1 MRHRAPRVAAVAVLA
16 LLAAGCGGDDEPA
29 AEAGTPSPSASA
41 TTSAARVEQPD
52 TLGVDVRVTNL
63 DAHAGDPAVARW
75 RLLNAAIVR
84 TTNDRTVAPAL
95 RQVANDAVVRDFAQR
110 LAPGWKDGWTVPNSV
125 VLRIEDSQPGRV
137 IGCLWSPSQAYRGK
151 DGKSVGTADQSWLRI
166 VSTYSGTGDALRFGS
181 FEVDGTCAGE
191 AP

>member
-1 MRHRAPRVAAVAVLA
+1 MRHRAVRLVAVAALAV
-16 LLAAGCGGDDEPA
+16 LAAGCGGGDDEPS
-29 AEAGTPSPSASA
+29 AEAASPRASA
-41 TTSAARVEQPD
+41 ATTPAAVAQPD

-63 DAHAGDPAVARW
+63 DEHAADPAVARW

-95 RQVANDAVVRDFAQR
+95 RQVATDAVVRDFAKR

-125 VLRIEDSQPGRV
+125 VLRIEDSQPDRV
-137 IGCLWSPSQAYRGK
+137 VGCLWSPSQAYRGK
-151 DGKSVGTADQSWLRI
+151 DGKPVGTAEKSWLRI
-166 VSTYSGTGDALRFGS
+166 VSTYAGTGDALRFGS

>member
-1 MRHRAPRVAAVAVLA
+1 MRHRAPRIAAVAALA
-16 LLAAGCGGDDEPA
+16 VLAAGCGGDDEPSADA
-29 AEAGTPSPSASA
+29 ATPSPSA
-41 TTSAARVEQPD
+41 TTTTPAPVAQPD

-63 DAHAGDPAVARW
+63 DEHVADPAVARW

-95 RQVANDAVVRDFAQR
+95 RQVATDAVVRDFAKR

-125 VLRIEDSQPGRV
+125 VLRIEDSQPDRV
-137 IGCLWSPSQAYRGK
+137 VGCLWSPSQAYRSK
-151 DGKSVGTADQSWLRI
+151 DGKPVGTAENSWLRI